1 MLVVEKRDV
10 RWNIQYAKSIKPVN
24 LVSSIIITK
33 AKLLKCNDFEFRTK
47 NIAKLEIIY
56 NIKEQRQN
64 K

>member
-1 MLVVEKRDV
+1 MFGEIF
-10 RWNIQYAKSIKPVN
+10 NMQNPIKPVD

-33 AKLLKCNDFEFRTK
+33 AKLLKCNDFEFRKK
-47 NIAKLEIIY
+47 NIGKLEIIY

>member
-1 MLVVEKRDV
+1 MFGEIFSMQ
-10 RWNIQYAKSIKPVN
+10 NPIKPVN